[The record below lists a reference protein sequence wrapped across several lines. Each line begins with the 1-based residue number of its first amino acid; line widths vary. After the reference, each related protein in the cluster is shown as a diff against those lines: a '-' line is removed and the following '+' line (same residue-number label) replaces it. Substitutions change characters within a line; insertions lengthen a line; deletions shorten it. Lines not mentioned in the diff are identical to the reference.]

1 MDRPSSWTLAP
12 TYKRYI
18 GGKNTIVIILIFVSW
33 LIIATDV
40 LLLLLYFM
48 FPISWDYCIP
58 GSLHCFIFFLII
70 FCFTT
75 PFLPFFFLCFCQF
88 LFFVYLLFQIGTKE
102 MDWCTLS
109 LVLSL
114 QSPTFWQKGNS
125 CAQPTVVHD
134 GINQASPR
142 IKQHTKYQTCGI
154 DAYSL

>member
-1 MDRPSSWTLAP
+1 MDWPSSWTLSP

-18 GGKNTIVIILIFVSW
+18 GGGKNTTVIILIFVSW

-109 LVLSL
+109 LVLCPSNHL
-114 QSPTFWQKGNS
+114 RFGEKEIH
-125 CAQPTVVHD
+125 VH
-134 GINQASPR
+134 NQLLCMMVSTRPGLGLNNTQN
-142 IKQHTKYQTCGI
+142 IKHV
-154 DAYSL
+154 A

>member
-1 MDRPSSWTLAP
+1 MRRIGENRKLRLKNVMKWTDQVHGPYLP
-12 TYKRYI
+12 HIRGI
-18 GGKNTIVIILIFVSW
+18 SEEKNTIVIILIFVSW

-125 CAQPTVVHD
+125 CAQPTSC
-134 GINQASPR
+134 AWW
-142 IKQHTKYQTCGI
+142 YQPGQ
-154 DAYSL
+154 S